1 MLKVVPMDDVE
12 RLTHIISLHNE
23 RRDALVAMH
32 KEEVRLLKAEIKAL
46 RGRCRLANRR
56 ADGAQA
62 ELRACRAGVDEAR
75 TNGKGLRYEG

>member
-56 ADGAQA
+56 ADEAQA
-62 ELRACRAGVDEAR
+62 ELRACRAKVDEPQ
-75 TNGKGLRYEG
+75 GKWEGGL